1 MQHACEHQHQRHV
14 LQTLGVAILGPDEVH
29 VRLGQRAIVANA
41 AGQHVLDAA
50 LLALVENPGLDD
62 LLRDGF
68 ADAADA
74 PHGVNRAHV
83 VMMSAFDGPSGF
95 EVDAKR
101 RPEQLQFDVMHRERV
116 AGEQHVH
123 VSAPDQLRQIGSAAG
138 MHDDGT
144 GDDGD
149 PLALGLRAAH
159 HFGHARDSGF
169 DAPLR

>member
-1 MQHACEHQHQRHV
+1 QHVADADAVQHACEHQHQRHV

-74 PHGVNRAHV
+74 PHGRYLVGHEREPVTIAIL
-83 VMMSAFDGPSGF
+83 
-95 EVDAKR
+95 KR
-101 RPEQLQFDVMHRERV
+101 RNDADAFT
-116 AGEQHVH
+116 
-123 VSAPDQLRQIGSAAG
+123 SA
-138 MHDDGT
+138 DDGVALPDIAELRAGRARALDDDHRVHALI
-144 GDDGD
+144 GDER
-149 PLALGLRAAH
+149 PLAALANVRLVIGR
-159 HFGHARDSGF
+159 RI
-169 DAPLR
+169 